1 MLLSVAYAISGLLL
15 EALLSDRHRDRD
27 LELLVLRHQ
36 LRVLRRKASA
46 PRWNPGER
54 LVLTALSRQ
63 LPRHAWPSLLVTP
76 ETVLRWHRQ
85 LVRRKWAA
93 FGRRGVLG
101 RRPLSAEVQELV
113 VRLALDNPG
122 WGYLRIK
129 GELRKLGHELSAST
143 IRRRLRKK
151 RVPPAPRRGGLVWSE
166 FLGAHAGAVLACD
179 FFTVDTVLL
188 ERLYV
193 FFFIELST
201 RRVFFAG
208 CTAHP
213 SQDWVAQQARNMA
226 WHVEDVQVPANL
238 LIRDRD
244 CKFTPR
250 FDEVFRVAGV
260 RVVKTP
266 PKAPRANSIAERWV
280 QTARREARDRILIF
294 SERHLC
300 TVVAEF
306 TDHYNRA
313 RPHRGL
319 GLKIPVP
326 DQDVVTGG
334 RIVRHER
341 LGGLI
346 NEYAR
351 SAA

>member
-1 MLLSVAYAISGLLL
+1 MPIMIGSGLMMVP
-15 EALLSDRHRDRD
+15 LS
-27 LELLVLRHQ
+27 LVRRFAARRSHLRHQ
-36 LRVLRRKASA
+36 FRSEPRPHSGRNEKLEPDAGKLASPVLRGGDGGNTV
-46 PRWNPGER
+46 PLPG
-54 LVLTALSRQ
+54 
-63 LPRHAWPSLLVTP
+63 
-76 ETVLRWHRQ
+76 
-85 LVRRKWAA
+85 
-93 FGRRGVLG
+93 
-101 RRPLSAEVQELV
+101 
-113 VRLALDNPG
+113 
-122 WGYLRIK
+122 
-129 GELRKLGHELSAST
+129 
-143 IRRRLRKK
+143 
-151 RVPPAPRRGGLVWSE
+151 
-166 FLGAHAGAVLACD
+166 
-179 FFTVDTVLL
+179 DTVLL

-201 RRVFFAG
+201 RRVVFAG

-250 FDEVFRVAGV
+250 FDEVFRATGV

-280 QTARREARDRILIF
+280 QTARREALDRILIF

-319 GLKIPVP
+319 GLKVPVP
-326 DQDVVTGG
+326 DEDLVIGG
-334 RIVRHER
+334 RIVRRVR
-341 LGGLI
+341 LGDLI
-346 NEYAR
+346 NEYSR